1 MTFFQKWNCHPIY
14 LKSNEFKTKLVLAS
28 KSPAAEISYD
38 EHLAQKLFLKAVETG
53 LSSESILSE
62 IKSLLRDPGTSDFC
76 CGSGIFS

>member
-1 MTFFQKWNCHPIY
+1 MSLRQ
-14 LKSNEFKTKLVLAS
+14 KLVLTS
-28 KSPAAEISYD
+28 KSPAAEISY

-53 LSSESILSE
+53 LSSETIFSE